1 MIKSL
6 EQMTVAQIFPIND
19 NKVYTIP
26 KYQREYT
33 WGYNEWYALFNDV
46 MENEEGYF
54 LGSFI
59 CVNTSSLG
67 TNKLEIIDGQQ
78 RFTTLVLLFTALYA
92 KLKHYESQMDEEEK
106 HDLVNLRYELAN
118 RDKKEFNQRLIL
130 QKQNSNDEDFSFIL
144 SSNGIISEKVSEPYW
159 CGNRRIARAFRY
171 FSKLIQEKIDEDE
184 TTKPVDDLFSIKD
197 KFEKA
202 VLVGIEV
209 DSSKSAYMLFE
220 SLNNRGVPLSAI
232 DLMKNTLIRYAGDEA
247 DNNYNLWKNILV
259 NIGPDD
265 YAVQERFFRQYYNAF
280 RDELN
285 EPFRTSG
292 DKKEFPL
299 AFIATR
305 TTLLDIYESLIKR
318 DHNKILK
325 DLHEKSEYY
334 SILVNNSDKEFVY
347 TPALRNL
354 ARIGGA
360 PSYILLLYLLSKQ
373 RELNLS
379 DDQINKIVN
388 ILITFFVRRNV
399 TDVPPTRKLILLF
412 IDVVGVIHDCSGE
425 AIVSLIKEQL
435 QAVSA
440 PDSQFEEK
448 LRGPIY
454 EELTDATRFILCSIE
469 EKNSTKEI
477 HTDLWIRNNKQYVW
491 TIEHIFPE
499 GENIPDC
506 WVTMIAGEGNRELA
520 NEYRQKYVHT
530 LGNLTITG
538 YNSNLSNMSFEDKR
552 DRKKDGKDI
561 GYRNG
566 LYLNQDVVSED
577 RWTVDRI
584 TARTDKLV
592 KTLLEMYSW

>member
-1 MIKSL
+1 MIKQL
-6 EQMTVAQIFPIND
+6 EQMSVAQVFPING
-19 NKVYTIP
+19 NKIYSIP

-33 WGYNEWYALFNDV
+33 WGYNEWSTLFNDI

-59 CVNTSSLG
+59 CVNTGSLS

-78 RFTTLVLLFTALYA
+78 RFTTLMLLFTALYA
-92 KLKHYESQMDEEEK
+92 KLKQYENQMDDDEK
-106 HDLVNLRYELAN
+106 HDLTNLRYELAN
-118 RDKKEFNQRLIL
+118 RDKKEFRQRLIL
-130 QKQNSNDEDFSFIL
+130 QKQNSNDEDFSYVL
-144 SSNGIISEKVSEPYW
+144 SSNGIITESVNEPYW
-159 CGNRRIARAFRY
+159 FGNRRIARAFRY
-171 FSKLIQEKIDEDE
+171 FSKLINDKIEEDQNTE
-184 TTKPVDDLFSIKD
+184 PIEDLFRIKE

-202 VLVGIEV
+202 ILVGIEV
-209 DSSKSAYMLFE
+209 DSAKSAYMLFE

-232 DLMKNTLIRYAGDEA
+232 DLMKNTLIRFAGDEA
-247 DNNYNLWKNILV
+247 DNCYNQWKRILS

-265 YAVQERFFRQYYNAF
+265 YSVQERFFRQYYNAF
-280 RDELN
+280 RSELN
-285 EPFRTSG
+285 EPFKTQEEKR
-292 DKKEFPL
+292 EYPL
-299 AFIATR
+299 ANLATR
-305 TTLLDIYESLIKR
+305 TTLLDIYETLIKR
-318 DHNKILK
+318 DHQKILK

-334 SILVNNSDKEFVY
+334 AALVNNSDKEFVY
-347 TPALRNL
+347 TQALKNL

-360 PSYILLLYLLSKQ
+360 PSYILLLYLLSNQK
-373 RELNLS
+373 RLS
-379 DDQINKIVN
+379 LQDEQINRIVEL
-388 ILITFFVRRNV
+388 LITFFVRRNV
-399 TDVPPTRKLILLF
+399 TDIPPTRKLILLF
-412 IDVVGVIHDCSGE
+412 IDIVGKIHDCSGE
-425 AIVSLIKEQL
+425 EIVNSIKEQL
-435 QAVSA
+435 KAVSA
-440 PDSQFEEK
+440 PDGLFEEK

-477 HTDLWIRNNKQYVW
+477 HTDLWMRNNKQYVW

-506 WVTMIAGEGNRELA
+506 WVKMIADGNREAA

-561 GYRNG
+561 GYKNG

-577 RWTVDRI
+577 CWTIDKI
-584 TARTDKLV
+584 NSRTDKLV
-592 KTLLEMYSW
+592 KIVLEMYKW